1 MSMRVLRFVKFLA
14 FVAQMKSAISLIY
27 SVGMLP
33 TVLLVN
39 VVIVCANMVSAIT

>member
-1 MSMRVLRFVKFLA
+1 MSMRVLRFVKSLA
-14 FVAQMKSAISLIY
+14 SVAQVKSAISPIC
-27 SVGMLP
+27 SVGMLL